1 MAHKDYNKKAPQS
14 KVCNQKT
21 KPKYGFVHGNWDE
34 CGGHDWVYVN
44 AEEGKK
50 TFRQKLNPSGGYQ
63 VTEADDDVKEG
74 HFEISPGN
82 KHSYAGAGHSVHVD
96 GHYDFNTESTFRLES
111 GGDGSFVAKQ
121 NGMFGIGGK
130 KIELVK
136 DGSAKIIAGGSSG
149 TNDLG
154 VNGDHRQTFKGK
166 KYTKVEGDTVDGHE
180 GKYVQMNNKDAAYYF
195 NENWDAF
202 AKQKIKLESKDEFR
216 MFSQSTFLLQTDQD
230 ATVNSAA
237 KMVIKTQQDMNVNSQ
252 ADVNITSKANITITA
267 DTKITLKVGSNKIE
281 ISSSGITIDAGS
293 GKVDITATGD
303 VRTKGATTKVQNG
316 GVVAPPTTF
325 I

>member
-1 MAHKDYNKKAPQS
+1 MAHNDYNKKAPKS

-21 KPKYGFVHGNWDE
+21 KPKYGFVHGVWDE

-44 AEEGKK
+44 AEDGKK

-96 GHYDFNTESTFRLES
+96 GHYDFNTESTFRIES

-149 TNDLG
+149 THDLG
-154 VNGDHRQTFKGK
+154 VNGDHRQTFKKK

-180 GKYVQMNNKDAAYYF
+180 GKYVQMNNKDTAYYF

-202 AKQKIKLESKDEFR
+202 AKQKIKLESKQAFKA
-216 MFSQSTFLLQTDQD
+216 FSQDTMLFQSDQD
-230 ATVNSAA
+230 MTANSAA
-237 KMVIKTQQDMNVNSQ
+237 KIYTKSKSDT
-252 ADVNITSKANITITA
+252 NIES
-267 DTKITLKVGSNKIE
+267 DTKIVLKVGS
-281 ISSSGITIDAGS
+281 STITIESGS
-293 GKVDITATGD
+293 ITIKSPQIKFEQG
-303 VRTKGATTKVQNG
+303 
-316 GVVAPPTTF
+316 
-325 I
+325 

>member
-1 MAHKDYNKKAPQS
+1 MAHKDYNKKAPKT

-21 KPKYGFVHGNWDE
+21 KPKYGHVHGEWDE
-34 CGGHDWVYVN
+34 TGGHHWVYRN

-50 TFRQKLNPSGGYQ
+50 TFSQKLNPSGGYQ

-74 HFEISPGN
+74 HFEITPGN
-82 KHSYAGAGHSVHVD
+82 KHSYVGSGHSIHTD
-96 GHYDFNTESTFRLES
+96 GHYDFNSESTCRIEAA
-111 GGDGSFVAKQ
+111 GDSSFVTAKDGLF
-121 NGMFGIGGK
+121 GMGGK

-136 DGSAKIIAGGSSG
+136 DGSAKVVAGGSSG
-149 TNDLG
+149 THDLG

-202 AKQKIKLESKDEFR
+202 AKQKIKLESKQEFK
-216 MFSQSTFLLQTDQD
+216 MFSQSTFLLQTDSD

-237 KMVIKTQQDMNVNSQ
+237 KYV
-252 ADVNITSKANITITA
+252 SKSKSDTTIES
-267 DTKITLKVGSNKIE
+267 DTKIELKVGS
-281 ISSSGITIDAGS
+281 STITIESGS
-293 GKVDITATGD
+293 ITIKSPQIKFEQG
-303 VRTKGATTKVQNG
+303 
-316 GVVAPPTTF
+316 
-325 I
+325 

>member
-1 MAHKDYNKKAPQS
+1 MAHNDYNKKAPKS

-21 KPKYGFVHGNWDE
+21 KPKYGFVHGVWDE

-44 AEEGKK
+44 AEDGKK

-96 GHYDFNTESTFRLES
+96 GHYDFNTESTFRIES

-149 TNDLG
+149 THDLG
-154 VNGDHRQTFKGK
+154 VNGDHRQTFKK
-166 KYTKVEGDTVDGHE
+166 NKYTKVEGDTVDGHE
-180 GKYVQMNNKDAAYYF
+180 GKYVQMNNKDTAYYF

-202 AKQKIKLESKDEFR
+202 AKQKIKLESKQAFKA
-216 MFSQSTFLLQTDQD
+216 FSQDTMLFQSDQD
-230 ATVNSAA
+230 MTANSAA
-237 KMVIKTQQDMNVNSQ
+237 KIYTKSKSDT
-252 ADVNITSKANITITA
+252 NIES
-267 DTKITLKVGSNKIE
+267 DTKIVLKVGS
-281 ISSSGITIDAGS
+281 STITIESGS
-293 GKVDITATGD
+293 ITIKSPQIKFEQG
-303 VRTKGATTKVQNG
+303 
-316 GVVAPPTTF
+316 
-325 I
+325 

>member
-1 MAHKDYNKKAPQS
+1 MAHKDYNKKAPKT

-74 HFEISPGN
+74 HFEITPGN

-96 GHYDFNTESTFRLES
+96 GHYDFNTESTFRIES

-136 DGSAKIIAGGSSG
+136 DGSAKVIAGGSSG

-202 AKQKIKLESKDEFR
+202 AKQKIKLESKQAFKA
-216 MFSQSTFLLQTDQD
+216 FSQDTMLFQSDQD
-230 ATVNSAA
+230 MTANSAA
-237 KMVIKTQQDMNVNSQ
+237 KIVTK
-252 ADVNITSKANITITA
+252 SKSDTTIES
-267 DTKITLKVGSNKIE
+267 DTKIELKVGS
-281 ISSSGITIDAGS
+281 STITIESGS
-293 GKVDITATGD
+293 ITIKSPQIKFEQG
-303 VRTKGATTKVQNG
+303 
-316 GVVAPPTTF
+316 
-325 I
+325 

>member
-1 MAHKDYNKKAPQS
+1 MAHKDYNKKAPKT

-21 KPKYGFVHGNWDE
+21 KPKYGHVHGEWDE
-34 CGGHDWVYVN
+34 TGGHHWVYRN

-50 TFRQKLNPSGGYQ
+50 TFSQKLNPSGGYQ

-74 HFEISPGN
+74 HFEITPGN
-82 KHSYAGAGHSVHVD
+82 KHSYIGAGHSVHAD
-96 GHYDFNTESTFRLES
+96 GHYDFNTESTSRIEA
-111 GGDGSFVAKQ
+111 GGDASFVTAKDGLF
-121 NGMFGIGGK
+121 GMGGK

-136 DGSAKIIAGGSSG
+136 DGSAKVVAGGSSG
-149 TNDLG
+149 THDLG

-202 AKQKIKLESKDEFR
+202 AKQKIKLESKQEFK
-216 MFSQSTFLLQTDQD
+216 MFSQSTFLLQTDSD

-237 KMVIKTQQDMNVNSQ
+237 KYI
-252 ADVNITSKANITITA
+252 SKSKSDTTIES
-267 DTKITLKVGSNKIE
+267 DTKIELKVGS
-281 ISSSGITIDAGS
+281 STITIESGS
-293 GKVDITATGD
+293 ITIKSPQIKFEQG
-303 VRTKGATTKVQNG
+303 
-316 GVVAPPTTF
+316 
-325 I
+325 

>member
-1 MAHKDYNKKAPQS
+1 MAHKDYNKKAPKT

-74 HFEISPGN
+74 HFEITPGN

-136 DGSAKIIAGGSSG
+136 DGSAKVIAGGSSG

-180 GKYVQMNNKDAAYYF
+180 GKYVQMNNKDTAYFF

-202 AKQKIKLESKDEFR
+202 AKQKIKLESKEAFKA
-216 MFSQSTFLLQTDQD
+216 FSQDTMLFQSDQD
-230 ATVNSAA
+230 MTANSG
-237 KMVIKTQQDMNVNSQ
+237 
-252 ADVNITSKANITITA
+252 SKIVTKSKSDTTIES
-267 DTKITLKVGSNKIE
+267 DTKIELKVGS
-281 ISSSGITIDAGS
+281 STITIQSGS
-293 GKVDITATGD
+293 ITIKSPQIKFEQG
-303 VRTKGATTKVQNG
+303 
-316 GVVAPPTTF
+316 
-325 I
+325 

>member
-1 MAHKDYNKKAPQS
+1 MAHKDYNKKAPKS

-74 HFEISPGN
+74 HFEITPGN

-96 GHYDFNTESTFRLES
+96 GHYDFNTESTFRIES

-136 DGSAKIIAGGSSG
+136 DGSAKVIAGGSSG

-180 GKYVQMNNKDAAYYF
+180 GKYVQMNNKDTAYFF

-202 AKQKIKLESKDEFR
+202 AKQKIKLESKEAFKA
-216 MFSQSTFLLQTDQD
+216 FSQDTMLFQSDQD
-230 ATVNSAA
+230 MTANSG
-237 KMVIKTQQDMNVNSQ
+237 
-252 ADVNITSKANITITA
+252 SKIVTKSKSDTTIES
-267 DTKITLKVGSNKIE
+267 DTKIELKVGS
-281 ISSSGITIDAGS
+281 STITIQSGS
-293 GKVDITATGD
+293 ITIKSPQIKFEQG
-303 VRTKGATTKVQNG
+303 
-316 GVVAPPTTF
+316 
-325 I
+325 

>member
-1 MAHKDYNKKAPQS
+1 MAHKDYNKKAPKT

-74 HFEISPGN
+74 HFEITPGN

-111 GGDGSFVAKQ
+111 GGDGSFVAKM

-149 TNDLG
+149 TNDVG
-154 VNGDHRQTFKGK
+154 VNGDHRQTFKK
-166 KYTKVEGDTVDGHE
+166 NKYTKVEGDTVDGHE
-180 GKYVQMNNKDAAYYF
+180 GKYVQMNNKDTAYYF

-202 AKQKIKLESKDEFR
+202 AKQKIKLESKQAFKA
-216 MFSQSTFLLQTDQD
+216 FSQDTMLFQSDQD
-230 ATVNSAA
+230 MTANSAA
-237 KMVIKTQQDMNVNSQ
+237 KIVTK
-252 ADVNITSKANITITA
+252 SKSDTTIES
-267 DTKITLKVGSNKIE
+267 DTKIELKVGS
-281 ISSSGITIDAGS
+281 STITIESGS
-293 GKVDITATGD
+293 ITIKSPQIKFEQG
-303 VRTKGATTKVQNG
+303 
-316 GVVAPPTTF
+316 
-325 I
+325 